1 MLPRTLRSHSSL
13 PLEAMDAILQTQFQ
27 RVETALNILIES
39 ITSYNPSPQAAV
51 DLVAADDELSNGLE
65 QCMTAYTMRMPL

>member
-1 MLPRTLRSHSSL
+1 M
-13 PLEAMDAILQTQFQ
+13 EAILQTQFQ
-27 RVETALNILIES
+27 RVETALNTLIES

-51 DLVAADDELSNGLE
+51 DLVAADDELSKGLE